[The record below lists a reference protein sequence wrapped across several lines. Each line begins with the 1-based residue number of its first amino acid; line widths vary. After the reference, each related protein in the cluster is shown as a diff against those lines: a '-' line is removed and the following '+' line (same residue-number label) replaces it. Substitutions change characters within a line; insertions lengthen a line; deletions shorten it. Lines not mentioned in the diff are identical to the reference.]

1 MMPSAYILH
10 RANMIDLVTH
20 LGSGQEL
27 GLGLGLQSDD
37 VMVLK

>member
-1 MMPSAYILH
+1 MPSAYILH

-20 LGSGQEL
+20 LGLGQE
-27 GLGLGLQSDD
+27 LGLGLQSDD